1 MISKERWIPADD
13 MVLEPNAL
21 EAVRE
26 ANKSLALTAGPGAG
40 KTEMLAQ
47 KADFLLKTDSSPY
60 PKRILAVSFKVDA
73 SKNLKDRV
81 TRRCGS
87 ILASRFDSFTF
98 HAFAKR
104 IIDKF
109 RPLLTGIDT
118 LDPDYVISSERT
130 ERKSITFNDL
140 VPLAIDLISK
150 NPMVKNTICQTY
162 SDVFLDEFQDCTAAQ
177 YNLLK
182 SAFLDTGIRLTA
194 VGDVKQ
200 RIMRWAGAMDDIF
213 PAFISDFTAKPLTLY
228 QNFRATPVIRRMQ
241 NRLVQ
246 QMDITASMDEA
257 EIVGNEGTIEIRRY
271 DNQEDEAKDVA
282 LQIRNWVEYDA
293 VFLNEIAIL
302 ISKQPNLYSESLKRE
317 LKSYGIP
324 YRNEQEVQDLFCE
337 PIINII
343 LDYILIIYGS
353 REPEAW
359 QRFHSFVIQDD
370 FSERSEIEYQR
381 WQSFIRKQQ
390 NLVNRNDDI
399 ARIWERIK
407 DMLKEF
413 GIDHIRSLSSDY
425 ENIHR
430 LRELLKNLKT
440 QISRSLRENPDLV
453 SAIKSYWEDNSLRI
467 LTIHKSK
474 GLEFSKVVILG
485 VEKETFWGNPNDERN
500 AYFVGVSRVKEHLIL
515 TYCDHRDVPVS
526 ADSQQVR
533 NWRRIRN
540 PQQEFLCYV

>member
-1 MISKERWIPADD
+1 
-13 MVLEPNAL
+13 
-21 EAVRE
+21 
-26 ANKSLALTAGPGAG
+26 
-40 KTEMLAQ
+40 
-47 KADFLLKTDSSPY
+47 
-60 PKRILAVSFKVDA
+60 
-73 SKNLKDRV
+73 
-81 TRRCGS
+81 
-87 ILASRFDSFTF
+87 
-98 HAFAKR
+98 
-104 IIDKF
+104 
-109 RPLLTGIDT
+109 
-118 LDPDYVISSERT
+118 
-130 ERKSITFNDL
+130 
-140 VPLAIDLISK
+140 
-150 NPMVKNTICQTY
+150 
-162 SDVFLDEFQDCTAAQ
+162 
-177 YNLLK
+177 
-182 SAFLDTGIRLTA
+182 
-194 VGDVKQ
+194 
-200 RIMRWAGAMDDIF
+200 
-213 PAFISDFTAKPLTLY
+213 
-228 QNFRATPVIRRMQ
+228 
-241 NRLVQ
+241 
-246 QMDITASMDEA
+246 MDEA